1 MRSWSPSP
9 HCSLEGSGSLQE
21 PHHPFTLEKVQ
32 MLSYFFMCD
41 NEKGREALMST
52 IVLSRVWHTVSSQLK
67 YYRLMAWLKDMI
79 RQCILNSRYY
89 DYYYYIFSLF
99 FVPQL
104 KEGTHDTYGYFIIL
118 NLIDLLFYLLK
129 ILTSLSFVTWHSAF
143 PLSSVSF
150 ADSSSST
157 GPLNVRDFP
166 NLVLHPFLSLSEP
179 CQCLPGLQRQ
189 TICSWTPNWY
199 FQPISLLWAPDHVS
213 NCLPAI
219 SSNWLRW
226 SEYLPPRGIRAQNRN
241 KGTVVPKY
249 LLQVLSF
256 KRAGGGQEVDRRK
269 EERKGLKYK
278 FFLAHLEFVPTLIA
292 ISNLSYLFQFFD
304 FTNPSYPNTHANEQI
319 YHLPLLRG
327 H

>member
-9 HCSLEGSGSLQE
+9 HCSLEGSSSLQE

-67 YYRLMAWLKDMI
+67 YYWLMAWLKDMI
-79 RQCILNSRYY
+79 RQCILNSRCY

-104 KEGTHDTYGYFIIL
+104 KEGTHDTYRNFIIL

-143 PLSSVSF
+143 PLPSVSF

-166 NLVLHPFLSLSEP
+166 NLVLHPFLSLSEHVNASQDSRDKLYAHEP
-179 CQCLPGLQRQ
+179 QIDIFSPYPFSELQ
-189 TICSWTPNWY
+189 TMSPTA
-199 FQPISLLWAPDHVS
+199 SLLSLLIDWDEVT
-213 NCLPAI
+213 
-219 SSNWLRW
+219 
-226 SEYLPPRGIRAQNRN
+226 IRH
-241 KGTVVPKY
+241 
-249 LLQVLSF
+249 
-256 KRAGGGQEVDRRK
+256 QE
-269 EERKGLKYK
+269 E
-278 FFLAHLEFVPTLIA
+278 
-292 ISNLSYLFQFFD
+292 
-304 FTNPSYPNTHANEQI
+304 
-319 YHLPLLRG
+319 
-327 H
+327 